1 MGTSKEHDMA
11 WTSADTIAEQASR
24 NYRDTRT
31 PQQRTWDARAEA
43 IAEIAARMRG
53 LTYPSSAIWSRDPA
67 IVDLMSDLSRDLARE
82 MHALN
87 VEGYRP

>member
-1 MGTSKEHDMA
+1 MT
-11 WTSADTIAEQASR
+11 WTSADTNAEQASR
-24 NYRDTRT
+24 AYRDTRT
-31 PQQRTWDARAEA
+31 IEQRTWDARSEA
-43 IAEIAARMRG
+43 IREIVARMRG
-53 LTYPSSAIWSRDPA
+53 LTYGAWSRDPA

>member
-1 MGTSKEHDMA
+1 MT
-11 WTSADTIAEQASR
+11 WTSADTNAEQASR

-31 PQQRTWDARAEA
+31 AQQRTWDARAEA
-43 IAEIAARMRG
+43 IQEIVSRMKG
-53 LTYPSSAIWSRDPA
+53 LTYGVWTHDPA
-67 IVDLMSDLSRDLARE
+67 IIDLMSDLSRDLARE

>member
-1 MGTSKEHDMA
+1 MV

-24 NYRDTRT
+24 AYRDTRT

-43 IAEIAARMRG
+43 IQEIVARVKG
-53 LTYPSSAIWSRDPA
+53 LTYGAWTRDPS
-67 IVDLMSDLSRDLARE
+67 IIDLMSDLSRDLSRE

>member
-1 MGTSKEHDMA
+1 MT
-11 WTSADTIAEQASR
+11 WTSADTNAEQASR

-31 PQQRTWDARAEA
+31 AQQRAWDARAEA
-43 IAEIAARMRG
+43 IEEIVARMKG
-53 LTYPSSAIWSRDPA
+53 LTYGNWTRDPS
-67 IVDLMSDLSRDLARE
+67 IIDLMSDMSRDLARE

>member
-1 MGTSKEHDMA
+1 MT
-11 WTSADTIAEQASR
+11 WTSADTNAEQASR

-31 PQQRTWDARAEA
+31 AQQRAWDARAEA
-43 IAEIAARMRG
+43 IEEIVARMKG
-53 LTYPSSAIWSRDPA
+53 LTYGNWTRDPF
-67 IVDLMSDLSRDLARE
+67 IIDLMSDMSRDLARE